1 MVQIQHAEVGQER
14 GSGESKARALDKLAE
29 LVKKRRL
36 DNDVPTDF
44 GAFER
49 ELHAQVMEVER
60 EILGEEMARADVD
73 IEAIEVNGVVYRKSV
88 RSSGE
93 YFTAAGPV
101 RVERTLYRD
110 RTTDSPLSLSPMELR
125 LGIIEGRWTPHAAS
139 LATWVVSQMT
149 PGASAELFKRMGNMT
164 PSKSTLD
171 RLPKQLLGWAED
183 DRVAFEARLMKE
195 ELVPKDA
202 RVVAVSLD
210 GVMAP
215 MNDTDKSEV
224 RAETAAAGKLTKGPA
239 GYREVGVGTLT
250 MYDAAGEVLRVV
262 RMGRMPEFKKETLK
276 AMLQA
281 ELTQVLR
288 QRPDLTLVKVAD
300 GAKDNWEFLTT
311 ALPDGLDVLDFYH
324 AAEYLSAA
332 YGAAYGEG
340 SVKARRQFELKRHIL
355 RHELDGVDVVIRS
368 LEYLARKHPR
378 NPKVTRALGYFRDNR
393 TRMNYAELAAKNL
406 PIGSGIVEAACK
418 TLVAQRLK
426 LSGMRWGA
434 EGGQAILNLR
444 AWHQSDRFD
453 KAWTLI
459 AAQYKAEVTTLANV
473 VPLHSSPYA

>member
-1 MVQIQHAEVGQER
+1 MVKTQRVEGLAER
-14 GSGESKARALDKLAE
+14 GSRESKASALDKLAE
-29 LVKKRRL
+29 MVRQRRL
-36 DNDVPTDF
+36 TKETPKDF

-49 ELHAQVMEVER
+49 DLHAQVMEVER
-60 EILGEEMARADVD
+60 EILAEEMARADVD
-73 IEAIEVNGVVYRKSV
+73 AEAIEVNGAVYRKSV

-110 RTTDSPLSLSPMELR
+110 RTTDSPLSLSAMELR
-125 LGIIEGRWTPHAAS
+125 LGVVEGRWTPHAAS

-149 PGASAELFKRMGNMT
+149 PGTSEELFKRMGNMT

-171 RLPKQLLGWAED
+171 RLPKQLLGWEEN

-195 ELVPKDA
+195 ELVPKEA

-210 GVMAP
+210 GVLAP
-215 MNDTDKSEV
+215 MNDTDKAET

-250 MYDAAGEVLRVV
+250 TYDAAGEVLRVV
-262 RMGRMPEFKKETLK
+262 RLGRMPEFKKATLK
-276 AMLQA
+276 TMLEA
-281 ELTQVLR
+281 ELVHVLR
-288 QRPDLTLVKVAD
+288 QRPDLELVKVAD
-300 GAKDNWEFLTT
+300 GAKDNWDFLTA
-311 ALPDGLDVLDFYH
+311 ALPAGLEVLDFYH

-332 YGAAYGEG
+332 FGAAYGDG

-355 RHELDGVDVVIRS
+355 RHEVGGVDTVIRS

-378 NPKVTRALGYFRDNR
+378 SPRIAKALGYFRDNR
-393 TRMNYAELAAKNL
+393 ARMNYAELAARNI
-406 PIGSGIVEAACK
+406 PIGSGIVEASCK
-418 TLVAQRLK
+418 TLVSQRLK
-426 LSGMRWGA
+426 LSGMRWSDD
-434 EGGQAILNLR
+434 GGQAILNLR

-453 KAWTLI
+453 KAWAII
-459 AAQYKAEVTTLANV
+459 AAEYKADITTLANV
-473 VPLHSSPYA
+473 IAIHP

>member
-1 MVQIQHAEVGQER
+1 MIKLQRVEVGPER
-14 GSGESKARALDKLAE
+14 GSRESKVSALDKLAE
-29 LVKKRRL
+29 IVRRRRL
-36 DNDVPTDF
+36 DKEVAKDF
-44 GAFER
+44 GLFER

-73 IEAIEVNGVVYRKSV
+73 LEAIEVNGVVYRKSV
-88 RSSGE
+88 RSSDE

-125 LGIIEGRWTPHAAS
+125 LGIVEGRWTPHAAN

-149 PGASAELFKRMGNMT
+149 PGASEELFKRMGNMT

-183 DRVAFEARLMKE
+183 DRVAFEAALMKE

-202 RVVAVSLD
+202 RTVSVSLD

-215 MNDTDKSEV
+215 MNDTDKCEV
-224 RAETAAAGKLTKGPA
+224 RAEAVAAGKLTKGPA

-262 RMGRMPEFKKETLK
+262 RLGRMPEFKKETLK
-276 AMLQA
+276 TMLQA
-281 ELTQVLR
+281 ELAHVLR
-288 QRPDLTLVKVAD
+288 QRPALKLVKVAD

-311 ALPDGLDVLDFYH
+311 ALPAGLEVLDFYH

-332 YGAAYGEG
+332 YGAAYGDG

-355 RHELDGVDVVIRS
+355 RHEVDGVDVVIRS
-368 LEYLARKHPR
+368 LAYLAGKHPR
-378 NPKVTRALGYFRDNR
+378 SSHIRKALGYFRDNR
-393 TRMNYAELAAKNL
+393 TRMNYAELAAQNL

-434 EGGQAILNLR
+434 EGSQAILNLR

-453 KAWTLI
+453 KAWALI

-473 VPLHSSPYA
+473 IALQP